1 MLEKKDELIHL
12 IMDENVS
19 AIQTIVEE
27 LSLSSDEVI
36 ELISKLLETGELK
49 GTLAEDGQRFFKS
62 DVKLSEAPSIE
73 RDDAPPS
80 FMTFNTRPGRVTII
94 IGVIVFIGGVI
105 VNAFAGDMV
114 VQNFAALLMLIG
126 LLITISGLYCISRR
140 ETPS

>member
-62 DVKLSEAPSIE
+62 DVNNNLSLVSRWIQS
-73 RDDAPPS
+73 S
-80 FMTFNTRPGRVTII
+80 FVNPNLSDQTQPI
-94 IGVIVFIGGVI
+94 FISLQRCPRW
-105 VNAFAGDMV
+105 D
-114 VQNFAALLMLIG
+114 
-126 LLITISGLYCISRR
+126 
-140 ETPS
+140 